1 MTKLSCQPIQ
11 ITQSKFHCCNQALS
25 TSTSNG
31 VHDITD
37 EQKVLAEQI
46 ALYHPE
52 RLANDISRHV
62 LKELVNVK
70 YKDVPTINLNY
81 EQLKAYVYK
90 ARSADTGGW
99 ETKLMSPPLSL
110 CSESD
115 AREFIQ
121 FNCKKRIGGKL
132 LHMVGWGHPDII
144 FHLRGGPMNA
154 AFPSAHPTMPQFI
167 TVIKNLCNTYV
178 SDFNNIQTGNREPQ
192 VHQDAQVCPIPA
204 GYEILK
210 QATLQAAHV
219 GTVAPVAEAPTDVD
233 TETEDDDD
241 DVPARP
247 VRKKHRADRFDEI
260 NF

>member
-1 MTKLSCQPIQ
+1 MKEQVADYIYFASNKIGFTPPLDAAQNTSAM
-11 ITQSKFHCCNQALS
+11 ALFYEYFKKTWQGIYA
-25 TSTSNG
+25 TSDFNVSRYLNDPSMRHLLLQRTNNP
-31 VHDITD
+31 V
-37 EQKVLAEQI
+37 
-46 ALYHPE
+46 E
-52 RLANDISRHV
+52 RLNRH
-62 LKELVNVK
+62 
-70 YKDVPTINLNY
+70 
-81 EQLKAYVYK
+81 
-90 ARSADTGGW
+90 
-99 ETKLMSPPLSL
+99 
-110 CSESD
+110 
-115 AREFIQ
+115 
-121 FNCKKRIGGKL
+121 
-132 LHMVGWGHPDII
+132 
-144 FHLRGGPMNA
+144 MNA